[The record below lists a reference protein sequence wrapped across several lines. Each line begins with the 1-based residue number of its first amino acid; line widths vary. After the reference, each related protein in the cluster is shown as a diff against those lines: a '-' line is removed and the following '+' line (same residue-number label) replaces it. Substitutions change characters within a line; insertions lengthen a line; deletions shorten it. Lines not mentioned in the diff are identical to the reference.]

1 MKFRQLKASLE
12 QVDLKII
19 SPSLH
24 DDPAFSADPH
34 SNPYSVTSHGS
45 CLSPPP
51 PGHPILKNNKKRP
64 NFALVSHGTPDYSDS
79 DFQLVQPPNSPD
91 IPSGS
96 NSSQH
101 RPITTNPLT
110 LYNKLPTLS
119 SASSSMNQ
127 GLNPSV
133 MSQGGRRPSL
143 LKKRMN
149 FLSRRQSAQVAQ
161 PQSVKSLISSM
172 GMRERRRSDLP
183 SFPGDTVLPQP
194 IQQTEGLTTSAS
206 APQILGYRGRVQDL
220 DQIDVLDETNPWGI
234 RIHHDGPYEAVNV
247 QVNKRAGHV
256 PLGLSNGLYNA
267 HGLQVN
273 DQVLHKFSTHGGL
286 FCLHIFLSD
295 LHTSSSSNRRVLES
309 LSGPD
314 SPTSISC
321 SIHPT
326 CRVQYASWPI
336 YTSFPSGTAS
346 LASQ

>member
-1 MKFRQLKASLE
+1 MIFRQRKANLE
-12 QVDLKII
+12 QFDLKII

-51 PGHPILKNNKKRP
+51 PGHPVLKNNKRP
-64 NFALVSHGTPDYSDS
+64 DIVLVSHGTPDSDS
-79 DFQLVQPPNSPD
+79 DFQLVQPPNSPN
-91 IPSGS
+91 IPSYS
-96 NSSQH
+96 NPSPH
-101 RPITTNPLT
+101 RPMTTNHLT
-110 LYNKLPTLS
+110 MYNKLPTIS

-127 GLNPSV
+127 GLNLSV

-143 LKKRMN
+143 LKKENKRMN
-149 FLSRRQSAQVAQ
+149 FLSRRQSAQQ
-161 PQSVKSLISSM
+161 PQPITSFFSSM
-172 GMRERRRSDLP
+172 GKRERHRSDLP

-194 IQQTEGLTTSAS
+194 IQHTEGLPTSAS
-206 APQILGYRGRVQDL
+206 VAPQILGHRGRVQDL

-256 PLGLSNGLYNA
+256 PLGLASSNELYNA
-267 HGLQVN
+267 HGLQAN
-273 DQVLHKFSTHGGL
+273 DQVLRKFNTHGGL
-286 FCLHIFLSD
+286 FYLYIFPSD
-295 LHTSSSSNRRVLES
+295 LHTPSSSIRRVLES
-309 LSGPD
+309 LSRPD

-326 CRVQYASWPI
+326 CRV
-336 YTSFPSGTAS
+336 
-346 LASQ
+346 